1 MTDYYP
7 VTKEEL
13 EQIWRNCKHP
23 EWDNREGYPC
33 EGCEYE
39 PLRGVRCT
47 QKIRELKESVLS
59 RPDPLALLE
68 AWTQNEF
75 KKICHY
81 DGREEVIDFLKNLV
95 YYQQEIINQLRTKPE
110 AVRQQGIKE
119 GWLP

>member
-1 MTDYYP
+1 MTHP

-39 PLRGVRCT
+39 KIRGVRCT
-47 QKIRELKESVLS
+47 QKIRELKETVLS

-68 AWTQNEF
+68 AWREHW
-75 KKICHY
+75 KKQPIFISVV
-81 DGREEVIDFLKNLV
+81 RLWKIER
-95 YYQQEIINQLRTKPE
+95 EIIHKLRTNPE
-110 AVRQQGIKE
+110 AVREQGIKE
-119 GWLP
+119 GWWKS